1 MIWIKEHKI
10 TLIAA
15 LIALIVGGALGKQFG
30 AEEKTVTVEKEVVRE
45 VIVKEETKKN
55 NDVKTNVEIK
65 EGPVKET
72 ITVTR
77 PDGTIE
83 TKVTETG
90 PKETKSSTEDKTK
103 TETVVESSVKET
115 IKEKTTEHT
124 NPKPNWALGV
134 QSHWSFSELVH
145 QEFYKFKPLVSGGYR
160 LVGDVWL
167 EASSLIVP
175 YKMTDSTVGVGLR
188 VEF

>member
-1 MIWIKEHKI
+1 MTWFKEHKV

-30 AEEKTVTVEKEVVRE
+30 AEEKTITVEKEVVRE
-45 VIVKEETKKN
+45 VVVKEETKKN
-55 NDVKTNVEIK
+55 NDVKTNTEVK

-72 ITVTR
+72 ITIVR
-77 PDGTIE
+77 PDGTTE

-103 TETVVESSVKET
+103 TETAVESSTKET
-115 IKEKTTEHT
+115 VKEKTTEHT

-134 QSHWSFSELVH
+134 QSHWTFSELVH

-167 EASSLIVP
+167 ESSVMIDVS
-175 YKMTDSTVGVGLR
+175 KMSSSSVGIGLR
-188 VEF
+188 VEL